1 MFNLNPKDDKFYD
14 MFIDEAKN
22 VEKAAV
28 ILSEALGDLENKTSH
43 VARVEEL
50 EHKGDEIVHRL
61 IEELNNSF
69 ITPIDREDIFSITK
83 RMDDILDSIESTMH
97 RFTMFNINESKEGA
111 KVLGNLIVDASRELV
126 SLMEEFKH
134 MKKKNKEITERV
146 ISINKIE
153 NKGDIFYR
161 QMISELFAED
171 GKTPVLDIIKW
182 REIYKFLEATLDSC
196 EAVANIVE
204 GVVMKYV

>member
-111 KVLGNLIVDASRELV
+111 KVLGRLIVDATRELV
-126 SLMEEFKH
+126 SLIEAFKN

>member
-28 ILSEALGDLENKTSH
+28 ILSEALGDLENKTVY

-50 EHKGDEIVHRL
+50 EHKGDETVHRL

>member
-97 RFTMFNINESKEGA
+97 RFTMFNIN
-111 KVLGNLIVDASRELV
+111 
-126 SLMEEFKH
+126 
-134 MKKKNKEITERV
+134 
-146 ISINKIE
+146 
-153 NKGDIFYR
+153 
-161 QMISELFAED
+161 
-171 GKTPVLDIIKW
+171 
-182 REIYKFLEATLDSC
+182 
-196 EAVANIVE
+196 
-204 GVVMKYV
+204 

>member
-1 MFNLNPKDDKFYD
+1 MFNLNPKEDKFYD
-14 MFIDEAKN
+14 MFIEEAKN
-22 VEKAAV
+22 VEKAAM
-28 ILSEALGDLENKTSH
+28 ILSEALGDLGNKTSH

-50 EHKGDEIVHRL
+50 EHKGDEIVHNL
-61 IEELNNSF
+61 IEELNNAF

-97 RFTMFNINESKEGA
+97 RFTMFNINESREGA
-111 KVLGNLIVDASRELV
+111 KVLGNLIVDAAKELV
-126 SLMEEFKH
+126 ALMEEFKH

-153 NKGDIFYR
+153 NKGDVFYR
-161 QMISELFAED
+161 QIVSELFAED
-171 GKTPVLDIIKW
+171 GKTPVLEIIKW

>member
-14 MFIDEAKN
+14 MFIEEAKN
-22 VEKAAV
+22 VERAAE
-28 ILSEALGDLENKTSH
+28 ILCEALEDLENKTSH

-50 EHKGDEIVHRL
+50 EHKGDEIVHKL

-83 RMDDILDSIESTMH
+83 RMDDILDCIESTMH

-111 KVLGNLIVDASRELV
+111 KVLGGLIVDASKEV
-126 SLMEEFKH
+126 VALMEEFKH
-134 MKKKNKEITERV
+134 MKKKNKEITDRV

-171 GKTPVLDIIKW
+171 ANIPVLDIIKW

>member
-28 ILSEALGDLENKTSH
+28 ILSEALDDLENKTSH

-111 KVLGNLIVDASRELV
+111 KVLGILIVDASRELV

-161 QMISELFAED
+161 QMISELFDED

>member
-14 MFIDEAKN
+14 MFINEAKN
-22 VEKAAV
+22 VEKAAI

-50 EHKGDEIVHRL
+50 EHKGDEIVHNL

-83 RMDDILDSIESTMH
+83 KMDDILDSIESTMH
-97 RFTMFNINESKEGA
+97 RFIMFNINESREGA
-111 KVLGNLIVDASRELV
+111 KVLGGLIIDATKELV
-126 SLMEEFKH
+126 ALMEEFKH
-134 MKKKNKEITERV
+134 MKKRNKEITERV

-153 NKGDIFYR
+153 NKGDVFYR
-161 QMISELFAED
+161 QIVSELFAEE
-171 GKTPVLDIIKW
+171 GKTPVLEIIKW
-182 REIYKFLEATLDSC
+182 REVYKFFEATLDSC

>member
-28 ILSEALGDLENKTSH
+28 ILSEALGDLENKTVY

>member
-22 VEKAAV
+22 VEKAAI

-69 ITPIDREDIFSITK
+69 ITPIDREDIFCITK

-97 RFTMFNINESKEGA
+97 RFTMFNINECKEGA
-111 KVLGNLIVDASRELV
+111 KVFGSLIVDASRELV

-161 QMISELFAED
+161 QMISELFDED

>member
-1 MFNLNPKDDKFYD
+1 MFNLNPKEDKFYD
-14 MFIDEAKN
+14 MFIEEAKN
-22 VEKAAV
+22 VEKAAI
-28 ILSEALGDLENKTSH
+28 ILSEALGDLEDKTSH

-50 EHKGDEIVHRL
+50 EHRGDEIVHNL

-97 RFTMFNINESKEGA
+97 RFTMFNISESREGA
-111 KVLGNLIVDASRELV
+111 KVLGDLIVDASRELV
-126 SLMEEFKH
+126 ALMEDFKH
-134 MKKKNKEITERV
+134 MKKKNKEITARV

-153 NKGDIFYR
+153 NKGDVFYR
-161 QMISELFAED
+161 QIISELFAED

>member
-111 KVLGNLIVDASRELV
+111 KVLGSLIVDVSRELV

>member
-1 MFNLNPKDDKFYD
+1 
-14 MFIDEAKN
+14 
-22 VEKAAV
+22 
-28 ILSEALGDLENKTSH
+28 
-43 VARVEEL
+43 
-50 EHKGDEIVHRL
+50 
-61 IEELNNSF
+61 
-69 ITPIDREDIFSITK
+69 
-83 RMDDILDSIESTMH
+83 MDDILDSIESTMH

-111 KVLGNLIVDASRELV
+111 KVLGSLIVDASRELV

-134 MKKKNKEITERV
+134 MKKKKKKITERV

>member
-1 MFNLNPKDDKFYD
+1 
-14 MFIDEAKN
+14 
-22 VEKAAV
+22 
-28 ILSEALGDLENKTSH
+28 
-43 VARVEEL
+43 
-50 EHKGDEIVHRL
+50 
-61 IEELNNSF
+61 
-69 ITPIDREDIFSITK
+69 
-83 RMDDILDSIESTMH
+83 MDDILDSIESTMH

-111 KVLGNLIVDASRELV
+111 KVLGSLIVDASRELV

>member
-1 MFNLNPKDDKFYD
+1 
-14 MFIDEAKN
+14 
-22 VEKAAV
+22 
-28 ILSEALGDLENKTSH
+28 
-43 VARVEEL
+43 
-50 EHKGDEIVHRL
+50 
-61 IEELNNSF
+61 
-69 ITPIDREDIFSITK
+69 
-83 RMDDILDSIESTMH
+83 MDDILDSIESTMH

-111 KVLGNLIVDASRELV
+111 KVLGSLIVDASRELV

-161 QMISELFAED
+161 QMISELFDED

>member
-1 MFNLNPKDDKFYD
+1 M
-14 MFIDEAKN
+14 
-22 VEKAAV
+22 
-28 ILSEALGDLENKTSH
+28 
-43 VARVEEL
+43 ARVEEL

-111 KVLGNLIVDASRELV
+111 KVLGSLIVDASRELV

>member
-111 KVLGNLIVDASRELV
+111 KVLGSLIVDASRELV

-153 NKGDIFYR
+153 NKGDIFYG
-161 QMISELFAED
+161 F
-171 GKTPVLDIIKW
+171 
-182 REIYKFLEATLDSC
+182 
-196 EAVANIVE
+196 
-204 GVVMKYV
+204 

>member
-97 RFTMFNINESKEGA
+97 RFTMFNINESKEGD
-111 KVLGNLIVDASRELV
+111 KVLGSLIVDASRELV

>member
-97 RFTMFNINESKEGA
+97 RFTMFNINESKVGA
-111 KVLGNLIVDASRELV
+111 NVLGSLIVDASRELV

-161 QMISELFAED
+161 QMISELFDED

>member
-1 MFNLNPKDDKFYD
+1 
-14 MFIDEAKN
+14 
-22 VEKAAV
+22 
-28 ILSEALGDLENKTSH
+28 
-43 VARVEEL
+43 
-50 EHKGDEIVHRL
+50 
-61 IEELNNSF
+61 EELNNSF

-111 KVLGNLIVDASRELV
+111 KVLGSLIVDASRELV

>member
-111 KVLGNLIVDASRELV
+111 KVLGSLIVYASRELV

>member
-1 MFNLNPKDDKFYD
+1 MFNLNPTDDKFYD
-14 MFIDEAKN
+14 MFIEEAKN
-22 VEKAAV
+22 LEKAAL
-28 ILSEALGDLENKTSH
+28 ILSQAIDDLDNKTSY
-43 VARVEEL
+43 VAKVEEL
-50 EHKGDEIVHRL
+50 EHNGDVIVHNL

-97 RFTMFNINESKEGA
+97 RFAMFNIDVPREGA
-111 KVLGNLIVDASRELV
+111 KVLSSLILDSTKELV
-126 SLMEEFKH
+126 ALMEEFKN

-153 NKGDIFYR
+153 NKGDVFYR
-161 QMISELFAED
+161 QIISDLFAEEE
-171 GKTPVLDIIKW
+171 KTPVLEIIKW
-182 REIYKFLEATLDSC
+182 REVYKYFEETLDSC
-196 EAVANIVE
+196 ESVANIVE

>member
-1 MFNLNPKDDKFYD
+1 MFNLNPKEDKFYD
-14 MFIDEAKN
+14 MFIEEAKN
-22 VEKAAV
+22 VEKAAI

-43 VARVEEL
+43 VVRVEEL
-50 EHKGDEIVHRL
+50 EHKGDELVHNL

-111 KVLGNLIVDASRELV
+111 KVLGNLIVDASKELV

-134 MKKKNKEITERV
+134 MKKRNKEITEKV
-146 ISINKIE
+146 ISINRIE
-153 NKGDIFYR
+153 NKGDILYR
-161 QMISELFAED
+161 QIISELFAED
-171 GKTPVLDIIKW
+171 CEASVIDIIKW
-182 REIYKFLEATLDSC
+182 REIYKFLEETLDSC

>member
-28 ILSEALGDLENKTSH
+28 ILSEALGDLENKTRN

-111 KVLGNLIVDASRELV
+111 KVLGSLIVDASRELV